1 MLAYIGFFQ
10 RDGVQPI
17 CEVYQRRI
25 CKFAIEP
32 TNKKNTCE
40 KMGTIV
46 KFHPLNFTVVTDS
59 LDQQSSVDTNNL
71 MN

>member
-1 MLAYIGFFQ
+1 MGYSQYAKYTKEEFVNLQ
-10 RDGVQPI
+10 LSLRSQ
-17 CEVYQRRI
+17 
-25 CKFAIEP
+25 
-32 TNKKNTCE
+32 KNTCE
-40 KMGTIV
+40 KMGTIG